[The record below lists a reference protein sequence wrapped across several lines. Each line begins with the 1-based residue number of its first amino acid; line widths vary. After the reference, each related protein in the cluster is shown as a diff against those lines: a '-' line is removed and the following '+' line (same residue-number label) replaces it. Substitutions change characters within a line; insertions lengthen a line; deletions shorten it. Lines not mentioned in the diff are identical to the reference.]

1 MRNNIAVFVDSDIER
16 DGIELKLVIEQE
28 PVLMRDVDV
37 FTFDIVLF
45 VFLSILF
52 VFLRFHSF
60 EIDPLSVDVTLQF
73 LPVAG
78 NPEFALVV
86 KGEDVEIAIF
96 IAHTTEVELFVVFKI
111 VSCDDVLD
119 I

>member
-1 MRNNIAVFVDSDIER
+1 
-16 DGIELKLVIEQE
+16 
-28 PVLMRDVDV
+28 MRDVDV

-73 LPVAG
+73 LPVAW

-96 IAHTTEVELFVVFKI
+96 IAHTTEIVLFVVFKI
-111 VSCDDVLD
+111 VPCDDVLD